1 MPFPPEKL
9 KLILMVKGKK
19 EIMYLP
25 ALPTPTSY
33 SQTHIPPGISLLF
46 DASNWYVV

>member
-9 KLILMVKGKK
+9 KLILMVEGKK

-25 ALPTPTSY
+25 ALPLPLH
-33 SQTHIPPGISLLF
+33 SQIHIPPGISLLF